1 MSESYSGVK
10 FSSVFHKKE
19 VPQHPLLDELKSW
32 CHLFHEKGLAPPYP
46 GGSYGNLS
54 FRTGTHSFIITGTCI
69 GLKDVISND
78 CFVEV
83 INCDVAK
90 KEVWINGLRAP
101 SSESFMHWLLYQTRP
116 DMNAVFHGHNELLVK
131 NANTLNIP
139 ETPQELPY
147 GTTELAENMAKIM
160 KHASFG
166 MMKAHGFVALGTN
179 MPEAGALALHWLKK
193 AEEIC
198 K

>member
-10 FSSVFHKKE
+10 FSTVFLNRE
-19 VPQHPLLDELKSW
+19 IPQHPLLDELKSW

-54 FRTGTHSFIITGTCI
+54 FRTGAHSFIITGTCI

-83 INCDVAK
+83 TSCDAAK
-90 KEVWINGLRAP
+90 KEVCVNGLRAP
-101 SSESFMHWLLYQTRP
+101 SSESFMHWLLYETRP

-131 NANTLNIP
+131 NAAILGIP

-147 GTTELAENMAKIM
+147 GTPELAENMSAILR
-160 KHASFG
+160 SSTFG
-166 MMKAHGFVALGTN
+166 MMKGHGFVVLGTD
-179 MPEAGALALHWLKK
+179 MPQAGNLALSWLKK

>member
-10 FSSVFHKKE
+10 FSTVFLKKE
-19 VPQHPLLDELKSW
+19 IPQHPLLDELKSW

-54 FRTGTHSFIITGTCI
+54 FRTGAHSFIITGTCI

-83 INCDVAK
+83 VNCDVTK
-90 KEVWINGLRAP
+90 KEVLINGLRAP
-101 SSESFMHWLLYQTRP
+101 SSESFMHWLLYQTRS

-131 NANTLNIP
+131 NANTLNIQ

-160 KHASFG
+160 EHTSFG
-166 MMKAHGFVALGTN
+166 MMKAHGFVALGSD
-179 MPEAGALALHWLKK
+179 MSEAGNLALQWLKK
-193 AEEIC
+193 AEEIGG
-198 K
+198 